1 MSDNAKRGEVMIKLW
16 RDEGPEIIEIGGR
29 DRLNIGFLSDKL
41 EKLKSKKLELYE
53 ITEMSN
59 RFYPNQWGEHE
70 KYMEDV
76 GKAKELLKKI
86 HDIDECL
93 SRNFCSMIGDLKR
106 NKEREIKELEN
117 MNV

>member
-1 MSDNAKRGEVMIKLW
+1 MKKWW
-16 RDEGPEIIEIGGR
+16 RDEGPKIIEIGSR
-29 DRLNIGFLSDKL
+29 DRLNIGFLSDRL
-41 EKLKSKKLELYE
+41 ERLGSKKLELDE
-53 ITEMSN
+53 ILEMSN

-106 NKEREIKELEN
+106 NKEDEIKELEN
-117 MNV
+117 MSI